1 MGNSLSIYEWPA
13 RREAIAHSQILCGST
28 CRYGSFIGVAR
39 KQLAVQ
45 QGRCNPS
52 HNGFSRK
59 HNYSSNTDGALPT
72 SWSIGGCLGQPSP
85 PNAGKPER
93 GEGAMPHF
101 IKLLFKYSEI
111 PSTLDTSFV
120 SPLHH
125 TSHHVACHSI
135 ACHRG
140 TACGNGQ

>member
-1 MGNSLSIYEWPA
+1 MASTARGNCPLTKFVWQHLQLWLIHW
-13 RREAIAHSQILCGST
+13 RGREAVGLPL
-28 CRYGSFIGVAR
+28 F
-39 KQLAVQ
+39 VQ

-52 HNGFSRK
+52 HNGLSRK
-59 HNYSSNTDGALPT
+59 HNYSSNIGGALPT
-72 SWSIGGCLGQPSP
+72 PWSIGGCLGQPSP

-111 PSTLDTSFV
+111 PPTLDTSFV
-120 SPLHH
+120 SLLHH
-125 TSHHVACHSI
+125 EGHHVACHSI
-135 ACHRG
+135 TCHCG